1 MSTFN
6 IEITE
11 TLSRTLSIEA
21 SSLEDALQIAKEKYE
36 AEEVVLDSQDYVDT
50 EFKTIN

>member
-1 MSTFN
+1 MPTFN

-21 SSLEDALQIAKEKYE
+21 DSYEEAIRIAKEKYK

-50 EFKTIN
+50 EFKII